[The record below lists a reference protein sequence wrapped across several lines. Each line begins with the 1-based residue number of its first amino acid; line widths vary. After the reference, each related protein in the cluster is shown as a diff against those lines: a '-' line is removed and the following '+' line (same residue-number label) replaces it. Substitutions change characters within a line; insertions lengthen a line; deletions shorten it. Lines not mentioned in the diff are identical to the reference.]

1 MILTFPPYKNT
12 ACGSSTILIVHRRVR
27 SLQCT
32 RWSRRCRA
40 ARFSVGFFSKRWHT
54 LWLGSSPF
62 LLQKFSSKTEALVT
76 GCFMNLQ
83 EGVRSIKAG
92 CLLEIDTT
100 GKMQV
105 ED

>member
-40 ARFSVGFFSKRWHT
+40 ARFSVGFFSKVADS
-54 LWLGSSPF
+54 LAGSSPF